1 MEFPIG
7 AHLTTPRLGF
17 VHHGLYVGNGRVI
30 QYTGFKAWLRI
41 GPVEEVSL
49 AEFSRGRAV
58 TVKRTAGRFAGAA
71 AVARARSRVGEKFY
85 RLLSNNCEH
94 FVEWC
99 ITGVSRSLQVERL
112 FGPVSAQ
119 SGAA

>member
-17 VHHGLYVGNGRVI
+17 VHHGLYVGNGRVV
-30 QYTGFKAWLRI
+30 QYTGFKSWLRI

-71 AVARARSRVGEKFY
+71 AVARARPRVGENFY

-99 ITGVSRSLQVERL
+99 ITGVSRSFQVERV
-112 FGPVSAQ
+112 FGQVSTE
-119 SGAA
+119 SSAA